1 MIIDDAT
8 ITDWIQQEIKNTVHL
23 KLTVDNVVQSLI
35 TNMLDQLMQD
45 QAWINKI
52 QSLIEYNVV
61 TKTSDMILG
70 LDIKPM
76 VADQVRLNFDQ
87 WRQELEEQLLGH
99 GIQDTATHAELVI
112 TDGSVVAQNGL
123 GCGHMLVENDLVTK
137 NLVVTGTI
145 NTDCVSWDELRNT
158 IADRTQS
165 LLGESW
171 RASLT
176 QQVLD
181 LAREQGIDFQDI
193 TLAGAP
199 LVSGPTLNPS
209 IKHSALERV
218 GTLQDLTVKGT
229 ADLAQTIR
237 AHNHRVGINTDSPDM
252 ALTIW
257 DEEISVSIGKRSQD
271 RAWLGPSRN
280 HALDIG
286 VNRKRALSIEPDGL
300 VVVDRL
306 RVDRWRISF
315 GNAVP
320 NYSGTRGDLVINH
333 DPKPGTPWAWQCL
346 GAFQWQPMRT
356 V

>member
-8 ITDWIQQEIKNTVHL
+8 ISQWIRQEIQNTVQL
-23 KLTVDNVVQSLI
+23 KLTVDNGVQSLI
-35 TNMLDQLMQD
+35 TNMLDQLLHD

-52 QSLIEYNVV
+52 QPLIEYNVV
-61 TKTSDMILG
+61 TKASDMIRG
-70 LDIKPM
+70 LDIEPM
-76 VADQVRLNFDQ
+76 VAAQVKLNFDQ
-87 WRQELEEQLLGH
+87 WRQELEEQVLGH

-123 GCGHMLVENDLVTK
+123 GCGHMLVEKDLVTK

-229 ADLAQTIR
+229 ADLAQTVR
-237 AHNHRVGINTDSPDM
+237 AHNHRVGINTQSPDM

-257 DEEISVSIGKRSQD
+257 DEETSISIGKHSRD
-271 RAWLGPSRN
+271 RAWIGSSREQ
-280 HALDIG
+280 ALDIG
-286 VNRKRALSIEPDGL
+286 VNRQRAMSIESDGL
-300 VVVDRL
+300 VVIDRL
-306 RVDRWRISF
+306 RLDRWRIGF
-315 GNAVP
+315 GNSVP
-320 NYSGTRGDLVINH
+320 NHSGTRGDLVINH
-333 DPKPGTPWAWQCL
+333 DPRPGSPWGWQCL
-346 GAFQWQPMRT
+346 GAFQWRPLNMA
-356 V
+356 